1 MRDRIAACIAVLFL
15 LAGGWEAAGQ
25 SPSIR
30 AGADTAAVA
39 DSLWQ
44 MEMAPVVVTATRAE
58 QQADEVS
65 VPVSV
70 IDREEIEAQ
79 GDARLTDLLAAQPGL
94 TINNDHGSGLQMRGL
109 GPEYTLILLDG
120 EPIIGRTAGTLD
132 LDRLTT
138 ANVQR
143 VEIVRGPTSSLYGS
157 EALAG
162 VVNLITQSPERER
175 GSAPGASPDGAGGK
189 RANASGTP
197 SGTVGAEVRS
207 RYGTHGTVDLSA
219 QVHGTSGPWQ
229 GTAFVD
235 RYRTGGYDLDGGS
248 LSPTR
253 PGYVDYTAQA
263 RGEYAATSTTTLS
276 LRGRLATQGQ
286 TYTVGVDAESGTRG
300 TVPYTQRNERLD
312 WNVAPEIEQRLG
324 AGWTLTG
331 TLYGAGYHTDQ
342 SLRRKEDG
350 TLRSATT
357 LDQYHGEA
365 ETVLRGTL
373 GTDHLLTVGAG
384 TTVETI
390 DADRKEGRRLGGFG
404 FVQDEWSATD
414 ALSLTGSLRLDGNS
428 DYASRLSPKL
438 AARYAP
444 LDRLSVRASVGSGYK
459 APAFRQLYLDFTNP
473 QVGYTVLGA
482 TEAQDGLERLRGQGR
497 IDEQFR
503 STSALGSPIDP
514 ETSWAF
520 NVGLTATPWD
530 GATLRLDAYHNEVS
544 NLIDTEPVARKTN
557 GQNVFTYVNRNEVFT
572 RGVEVR
578 LTMRPLDG
586 LYLQFG
592 YDYLEAKDR
601 QKLEE
606 LEEGTVFRRVDGRD
620 VQVSPDDYGGLPGR
634 ATHSGTVQVR
644 YTIAPI
650 DVTAGVQGTLRGRT
664 AYADRNGN
672 GIVDVDREYIEP
684 RTLWDVTL
692 SKTLLDDYTLRLG
705 AENLLD
711 YTNPDRVSSLS
722 GRRWFAEVQA
732 QF

>member
-1 MRDRIAACIAVLFL
+1 VDAQVA
-15 LAGGWEAAGQ
+15 
-25 SPSIR
+25 SDT

-58 QQADEVS
+58 RPADEVS
-65 VPVSV
+65 VPASV
-70 IDREEIEAQ
+70 IGQEEIEVQ

-94 TINNDHGSGLQMRGL
+94 TINTDHGSGLQMRGL

-120 EPIIGRTAGTLD
+120 EPILGRTAGTLD

-162 VVNLITQSPERER
+162 VVNLITRASD
-175 GSAPGASPDGAGGK
+175 GSGGEGK
-189 RANASGTP
+189 PPSRTQ

-219 QVHGTSGPWQ
+219 RVHGASGPWQ
-229 GTAFVD
+229 GSAFVD
-235 RYRTGGYDLDGGS
+235 RYRTGGYDLSPGERV
-248 LSPTR
+248 PTR

-263 RGEYAATSTTTLS
+263 RGQYAATATTTLS
-276 LRGRLATQGQ
+276 MRGRLATQGQ
-286 TYTVGVDAESGTRG
+286 SYTVGVDDASGTRG
-300 TVPYTQRNERLD
+300 DVPYTQEFDRLD
-312 WNVAPEIEQRLG
+312 WNVAPEIEQQLG

-331 TLYGAGYHTDQ
+331 TLYGAGYHTDR
-342 SLRRKEDG
+342 SLRREADG
-350 TLRSATT
+350 MLRSESA

-365 ETVLRGTL
+365 EAVLRGAV

-390 DADRKEGRRLGGFG
+390 DADRKEGRRLGGFA

-414 ALSLTGSLRLDGNS
+414 AFSLTGSVRLDGNS
-428 DYASRLSPKL
+428 DYASRLSLKL

-444 LDRLSVRASVGSGYK
+444 FDRLSLRGSVGSGYK

-482 TEAQDGLERLRGQGR
+482 TEVQAGLERLQEQGR

-503 STSALGSPIDP
+503 SPAALGDPIDP

-520 NVGLTATPWD
+520 NVGLTATLWD
-530 GATLRLDAYHNEVS
+530 GATLRLDAYHNEVD

-557 GQNVFTYVNRNEVFT
+557 DQNVFTYVNRNEVFT
-572 RGVEVR
+572 RGIEAR

-586 LYLQFG
+586 LHLQFG

-601 QKLEE
+601 QVLED
-606 LEEGTVFRRVDGRD
+606 LEDGTVFRRVNGRD
-620 VQVSPDDYGGLPGR
+620 VQVAPEDYGGLPGR
-634 ATHSGTVQVR
+634 APHSGTVQVR
-644 YTIAPI
+644 YTIAPM
-650 DVTAGVQGTLRGRT
+650 DLTAGVQGTLRGRT

-672 GIVDVDREYIEP
+672 GIVDVDREYVEP

-692 SKTLLDDYTLRLG
+692 SKTVLDDYTLRVG

-711 YTNPDRVSSLS
+711 YTNPERVSSLS